1 MFLNMILGSSTETPL
16 ASGRVGIRIRGFTSG
31 FRESRLV
38 LVSELVSL
46 AGLAGDG
53 DTGDTIGITTT
64 SCSIITATYLTA
76 GFSSIATTSIAPVDF
91 MGRTDFMAEVSAASE
106 VLARR
111 NMDSPARTPERS
123 VASIVEEFPE
133 AFLLVDRRASA
144 EVSMAEVSVEASTA
158 AEAATG
164 KFDSMTK
171 TRLMGR
177 RELMRENNMT
187 PETTETFIVRLA
199 CGFASAAILLLFAV
213 LVAGTSSFAQESQA
227 RTFSSP
233 DEATDALFQAVQK
246 ANEPALE
253 AILGAGK
260 EVTSSTDEEEDK
272 LEREQFSKKYQQM
285 HRLVQEP
292 DGSTVLYIGA
302 ENWPFPV
309 PLVSKNGQWY
319 FDSDHGKQEI
329 LFRRIGEN
337 ETTAMD
343 VCEEFAMA
351 NNATAAKSISN
362 DPIAQFAESLVSGT
376 ANPDDKQSN
385 PYHGYYFRVLA
396 RNSQSEVSGEKKG
409 GGLTLVA
416 YPVDYKSSGVMTF
429 VVTWR
434 GIVFEKD
441 LGPSTATM
449 APQIKVRT
457 GSSWRPA
464 AGS

>member
-1 MFLNMILGSSTETPL
+1 M
-16 ASGRVGIRIRGFTSG
+16 
-31 FRESRLV
+31 
-38 LVSELVSL
+38 
-46 AGLAGDG
+46 
-53 DTGDTIGITTT
+53 
-64 SCSIITATYLTA
+64 
-76 GFSSIATTSIAPVDF
+76 
-91 MGRTDFMAEVSAASE
+91 
-106 VLARR
+106 
-111 NMDSPARTPERS
+111 
-123 VASIVEEFPE
+123 
-133 AFLLVDRRASA
+133 RA
-144 EVSMAEVSVEASTA
+144 
-158 AEAATG
+158 
-164 KFDSMTK
+164 
-171 TRLMGR
+171 
-177 RELMRENNMT
+177 NNMT
-187 PETTETFIVRLA
+187 LETTETFIVRLA
-199 CGFASAAILLLFAV
+199 CGFASAAILLLFVV
-213 LVAGTSSFAQESQA
+213 LVAGTSSFAQESQP

-233 DEATDALFQAVQK
+233 GEATDALFQAAQK

-260 EVTSSTDEEEDK
+260 EVTSSSDDEEDK
-272 LEREQFSKKYQQM
+272 LEREQFSKKYQEM

-302 ENWPFPV
+302 ENWPFPI
-309 PLVSKNGQWY
+309 PLVSKDGQWY
-319 FDSDHGKQEI
+319 FDSENGKQEI

-351 NNATAAKSISN
+351 NNASATKAISN

-376 ANPDDKQSN
+376 ANPDNKQSK

-441 LGPSTATM
+441 LGPTTETV